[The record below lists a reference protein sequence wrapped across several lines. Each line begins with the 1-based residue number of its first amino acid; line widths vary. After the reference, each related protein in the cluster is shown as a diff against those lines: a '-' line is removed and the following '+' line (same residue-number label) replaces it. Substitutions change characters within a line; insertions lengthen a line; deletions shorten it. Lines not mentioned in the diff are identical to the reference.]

1 MMFDVIVWLALL
13 ATAGILVVEESF
25 AGINMTSVSSVRLCL
40 VIVVWLIVLWRC
52 QLGSIILAC
61 RNPHQ
66 QSPVLLWSG
75 CQWGT

>member
-40 VIVVWLIVLWRC
+40 VIVV
-52 QLGSIILAC
+52 
-61 RNPHQ
+61 
-66 QSPVLLWSG
+66 
-75 CQWGT
+75 